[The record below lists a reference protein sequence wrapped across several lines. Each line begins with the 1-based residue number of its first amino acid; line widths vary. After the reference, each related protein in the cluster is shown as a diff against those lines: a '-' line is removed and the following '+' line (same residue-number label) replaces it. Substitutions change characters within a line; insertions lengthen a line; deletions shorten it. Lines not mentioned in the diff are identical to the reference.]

1 MNYKTACKT
10 LDLNSDAYI
19 KIEAIKRQYKLK
31 ALMYHPD
38 KNKSSDASSRFQ
50 EIHQAYQYLLKHLD
64 FIESDEEDDEFS
76 ECDDDYFEFNESSQN
91 VENLTGYRWILYSFL
106 KNITKKENNGSI
118 FFIIIQKIST
128 MCESKALETLEKIDK
143 KLLIKIAEIL
153 KSYKEA
159 FHFSSEF
166 FDKIENIAKKKM
178 ENDECIILNPKL
190 DDLFD
195 DNIYKLKVDD
205 FSYLVPLWHHEL
217 VYDNSGNDV
226 YVKCFPVLPDN
237 VSIDENNNLHV
248 NLSLKIKDLLENE
261 HIYFS
266 LGKANFAFES
276 CQLKVTRN
284 QKIVLDKKGISR
296 INTVDVYDVS
306 RKSDIVLNITIETK

>member
-1 MNYKTACKT
+1 MNYKNACEI
-10 LDLNSDAYI
+10 LDLKQDACI
-19 KIEAIKRQYKLK
+19 EIEAIKRQYKLK
-31 ALMYHPD
+31 ALVYHPD
-38 KNKSSDASSRFQ
+38 KNKSLDASSKFQ
-50 EIHQAYQYLLKHLD
+50 EIHDAYEFLLKHMD
-64 FIESDEEDDEFS
+64 FIDSDDESVFTESDE
-76 ECDDDYFEFNESSQN
+76 DYFDFNESSQN
-91 VENLTGYRWILYSFL
+91 VENLTGYRWVLYSFL

-143 KLLIKIAEIL
+143 KLLIKIAETL

-159 FHFSSEF
+159 FHFSLDF

-195 DNIYKLKVDD
+195 NNIYKLKVDD

-248 NLSLKIKDLLENE
+248 NLSLKIADLLENE
-261 HIYFS
+261 NIYFS

-306 RKSDIVLNITIETK
+306 RKSDVILNITIETK